1 MSPSENNLDKIP
13 DMQFKRKIISIFK
26 EPRENTNIFLKS
38 TSSKSNQDMKIKFN
52 KGKGMLRKSEVMVE
66 MKNADG
72 QRKNAKESHTQKVN
86 HVDDRISRQQ
96 LVKVNDKL

>member
-72 QRKNAKESHTQKVN
+72 QRKSAKESHTQKVN